1 MKILTMVAAT
11 FAVTLSLSAYTEKVG
26 DYTWTYQIHGETA
39 EIGNGGSWA
48 AAVSPHPTGAITIPS
63 SLGGKPVTGIGASAF
78 YGCSRLTSVTIP
90 DSVTSIGVSAF
101 SGCTG
106 LTEVVFRGDMG
117 AIDMN
122 LESAFCG
129 TPWLAAYTAGGGR
142 GIPRPSPFPS
152 PSASKI
158 FEAEPV
164 DVFEGNAQYTGWLRD
179 AAGNLVGT
187 VLVKAAKA
195 NAKTR
200 ASKLSAT
207 VVMLDTGKKL
217 AFNGTVTAGQ
227 PANATLSGKGGPLV
241 VSLTDDSVAG
251 SLGTY
256 TVEAAKN
263 VFVSKASDDKASA
276 ALVGKKTW
284 TVTLAS
290 AKGYTPFTLA
300 VAAKGKAKVTGV
312 LPDGTKVSVSAQAA
326 VGDGGRWAVPVMYAK
341 KSKFGFVA
349 WFAKGADGQ
358 TSLTGV
364 SDLTPL
370 RGPKNAVTEWEAVPE
385 ACGPAG
391 SLAAGAHALYVAAED
406 VAAIVP
412 GVNAELLP
420 IGEAVTVAKGKWTL
434 AKAAKVAYKGGWTV
448 TPAAKGGAAANASA
462 AKLAFTAKTGT
473 FKGSFTAY
481 SVKGGKLA
489 KTKFTVNGAVVDG
502 VAYGTAFNKK
512 TGSVPVVIE

>member
-1 MKILTMVAAT
+1 MWLSGAERGTRMKKLSMAAAV
-11 FAVTLSLSAYTEKVG
+11 FAVGLSLKADTETVCG
-26 DYTWTYQIHGETA
+26 YTWTYQINGDTA
-39 EIGNGGSWA
+39 EIGKGDVT
-48 AAVSPHPTGAITIPS
+48 AAVSPAPNGALTIPS
-63 SLGGKPVTGIGASAF
+63 SLGGKPVTSIGKYAF
-78 YGCSRLTSVTIP
+78 DGCSGLTSVVIGSSVTSIGDGAFWGCDRLTSVTIP

-200 ASKLSAT
+200 ACKLSAT

-217 AFNGTVTAGQ
+217 AFNGTATVGQ
-227 PANATLSGKGGPLV
+227 PANAALTGKSGTLYAT
-241 VSLTDDSVAG
+241 LTDDSVAG
-251 SLGTY
+251 SFGAY

-263 VFVSKASDDKASA
+263 VFTSKASDDKASA
-276 ALVGKKTW
+276 SLVAKKTW

-312 LPDGTKVSVSAQAA
+312 LPDGTKVSV
-326 VGDGGRWAVPVMYAK
+326 
-341 KSKFGFVA
+341 
-349 WFAKGADGQ
+349 
-358 TSLTGV
+358 
-364 SDLTPL
+364 
-370 RGPKNAVTEWEAVPE
+370 
-385 ACGPAG
+385 
-391 SLAAGAHALYVAAED
+391 
-406 VAAIVP
+406 
-412 GVNAELLP
+412 
-420 IGEAVTVAKGKWTL
+420 
-434 AKAAKVAYKGGWTV
+434 
-448 TPAAKGGAAANASA
+448 
-462 AKLAFTAKTGT
+462 
-473 FKGSFTAY
+473 
-481 SVKGGKLA
+481 
-489 KTKFTVNGAVVDG
+489 
-502 VAYGTAFNKK
+502 
-512 TGSVPVVIE
+512 